1 MRARNSHLSLGLKTA
16 YLLPGVGM
24 SETFKDRLHSIEIV
38 FTGIYIVELIMVRFQ
53 CCFVLCLC
61 DISSCFYAKQ

>member
-1 MRARNSHLSLGLKTA
+1 
-16 YLLPGVGM
+16 M